1 MRSLESFSVA
11 DEAAGKEKAKKK
23 KKKGSKK
30 AQRVAGKSV
39 KFFGKGKNL
48 LWAFN
53 DTTDLL

>member
-1 MRSLESFSVA
+1 MA

-23 KKKGSKK
+23 MKKGSKK

-53 DTTDLL
+53 DTSDLL